1 MADEYVTVDFRT
13 SSGIKKIRI
22 KKAPPPSP
30 QGIESGIRTGML
42 LPGQMPYPMQF
53 QGPGPTFNMNVT
65 QPQILMP
72 GQGSTEINVTGTF
85 TKAGRRDRID
95 IKADG
100 IELPEIPF
108 TIKTLDKVDEET
120 IKKINLKY
128 PLIPRNPRKGER
140 ILSYAHIYYSEKLNE
155 PVYLVAEPKLDDKD
169 KVILEEMK
177 DYIQEKLDINFSQFT
192 KSEAVKY
199 IIVIIDKAFDYFKIK
214 ERGAKKDIFKY
225 YVLRDFIGLGKIE
238 PLMQD
243 REIEDISCD
252 GINIPIYI
260 YHRDPKLGSIRT
272 NIKFFNQEELDSFVN
287 KVSER
292 CGKTISVAKPLLDG
306 SLPDGSRVQATL
318 GSDIARHGSNFTIR
332 MFTEKPL
339 TPIDMLKYGTV
350 DLKLMAYCWFLV
362 EHGLSMLISGG
373 TASGKTSLL
382 NVISLFIKPQMKI
395 VSIEDTAE
403 LRIPH
408 AHWVPEVARSAIA
421 EEGKVDMF
429 ELLRESLRQRPDY
442 IIVGEVRGKE
452 AYVLFQQM
460 ATGHPGL
467 STVHADN
474 FSKLMD
480 RLTTPPISLPPS
492 LIQNLDAILFVKR
505 VKSGR
510 RYIRKIYEI
519 DEVMGYDVKNNAPIV
534 NELMAWNPFN
544 DKFEMLNKS
553 GILKKISNN
562 TGMSSAD
569 IQESLRQRAD
579 VLEWLLNQNITDYK
593 KVASVINLFYM
604 SPEFLL
610 ERIGSI

>member
-1 MADEYVTVDFRT
+1 MADEYITVDFRT
-13 SSGIKKIRI
+13 ADGVKKIRI
-22 KKAPPPSP
+22 KKAPPVPVQSYD
-30 QGIESGIRTGML
+30 SGIRTGML
-42 LPGQMPYPMQF
+42 VPGQMQYPGM
-53 QGPGPTFNMNVT
+53 PTLNMNVS
-65 QPQILMP
+65 QPQINMP
-72 GQGSTEINVTGTF
+72 GGNTTEINVSGTL
-85 TKAGRRDRID
+85 TKAGRRDRIN

-100 IELPEIPF
+100 IELPEITF
-108 TIKTLDKVDEET
+108 NVKTLDKVDEDSL
-120 IKKINLKY
+120 KKFSLKY
-128 PLIPRNPRKGER
+128 PLIPRDPKRGER
-140 ILSYAHIYYSEKLNE
+140 ILSYAHIYYNQKLNE
-155 PVYLVAEPKLDDKD
+155 PVYLVAEPKLEEKD
-169 KVILEEMK
+169 IAVLEEMK
-177 DYIQEKLDINFSQFT
+177 EYIQEKLDINFSQLT
-192 KSEAVKY
+192 KIEAVKY
-199 IIVIIDKAFDYFKIK
+199 IVVIIDKAFDYFKIK

-225 YVLRDFIGLGKIE
+225 IILRDFIGIGKIE
-238 PLMQD
+238 PLIQD

-252 GINIPIYI
+252 GVNIPIYV
-260 YHRDPKLGSIRT
+260 YHRNPKLGSLRT
-272 NIKFFNQEELDSFVN
+272 NIKFNSGDELDSFVN
-287 KVSER
+287 KISER

-339 TPIDMLKYGTV
+339 TPIDMLKYWTI

-362 EHGLSMLISGG
+362 ENGLSLLISGG

-382 NVISLFIKPQMKI
+382 NVIALFIKPQMKI

-408 AHWVPEVARSAIA
+408 AHWVPEVARSAVS

-460 ATGHPGL
+460 ATGHPGI

-480 RLTTPPISLPPS
+480 RLTTPPINLPPS
-492 LIQNLDAILFVKR
+492 LIQNLDAIIFVKR
-505 VKSGR
+505 VKTGR
-510 RYIRKIYEI
+510 KYIRKVYEI

-534 NELMAWNPFN
+534 NDLMEWNPFN
-544 DKFEMLNKS
+544 DKFEMMNKS

-562 TGMSSAD
+562 TGMSAAD
-569 IQESLRQRAD
+569 IQKSLQQRAD
-579 VLEWLLNQNITDYK
+579 VLQWLLDHDITDYK